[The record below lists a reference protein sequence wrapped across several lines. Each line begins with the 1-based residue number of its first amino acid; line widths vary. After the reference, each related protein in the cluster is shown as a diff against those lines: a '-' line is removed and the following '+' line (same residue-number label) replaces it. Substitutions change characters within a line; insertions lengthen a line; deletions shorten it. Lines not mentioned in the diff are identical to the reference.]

1 MNINWE
7 AKIEI
12 NGECCLGVTISKS
25 YICKTKTFPMNYTI
39 KIDGKETKAQSI
51 IKFFKRVS

>member
-12 NGECCLGVTISKS
+12 NGEFCIGVTISKP

-51 IKFFKRVS
+51 IIFLKS